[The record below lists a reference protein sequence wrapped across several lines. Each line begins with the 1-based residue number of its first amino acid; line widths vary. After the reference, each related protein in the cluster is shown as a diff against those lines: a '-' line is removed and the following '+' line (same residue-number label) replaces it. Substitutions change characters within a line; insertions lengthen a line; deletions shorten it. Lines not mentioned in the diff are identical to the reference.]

1 MAPKTELIFNGI
13 IYQLT
18 TDGGIDYAIIIGTDG
33 TNDSRTELII
43 PTTVTHDDGESHEHT
58 VNEIANNAL
67 KSLTA
72 LTVVDFQGASITIG
86 NNAFAPSGTGTGTLY
101 LADTN
106 LASEFTS
113 SGLSGWTVVDGE
125 VCLTKTCNIL
135 TPNGYVNVSELKE
148 GDLVLTTEN
157 KILPIQKLYKRK
169 HYINK
174 KNCPVLIKKNMFGN
188 NLPFKDTYISDKH
201 GYKVNGVW
209 QVDILDKKLEK
220 NWSNNYVIYYNLK
233 IGDVFKDYLM
243 VNGIEMESWD
253 GKYPGEG
260 CDFSWIKV
268 KDGFKRVKR

>member
-1 MAPKTELIFNGI
+1 MAPKTELIVDGI

-18 TDGGIDYAIIIGTDG
+18 TVNEIDYARIIGTESSI
-33 TNDSRTELII
+33 DSITELII
-43 PTTVTHDDGESHEHT
+43 PATVIHEEGGDHLHI

-67 KSLTA
+67 NSLTN

-86 NNAFAPSGTGTGTLY
+86 NNAFAPSGTGTLY

-113 SGLSGWTVVDGE
+113 NGLTGWTVVDGE
-125 VCLTKTCNIL
+125 VCLTNTCDIL
-135 TPNGYVNVSELKE
+135 TPNGYVNVSKLKE

-169 HYINK
+169 HYIND

-209 QVDILDKKLEK
+209 QVDILDNKLEK

-233 IGDVFKDYLM
+233 IGDIFRDNLI